1 MKKFFKTFWGGFITA
16 FILSFIVSYLT
27 WPKIPIDTDLIN
39 GTKVILPKAG
49 DSAGISFPQD
59 GDRVEGIFIIYGSGI
74 AFENQGMLELVD
86 SNDQVLLSTPIYF
99 HAPDVG
105 MTGPFITA
113 FDLTNV
119 KPKTDTG
126 TIRLYEEDAATGA
139 KKVIDDVRI
148 RFE

>member
-1 MKKFFKTFWGGFITA
+1 MLKKIKTFWGGFITA

-39 GTKVILPKAG
+39 GTKVILPKPG
-49 DSAGISFPQD
+49 DNAGISFPQD

-126 TIRLYEEDAATGA
+126 TIRLYEEDAATGQ
-139 KKVIDDVRI
+139 KKIIDDVRV
-148 RFE
+148 RF